1 MKKIFTEILDGIS
14 LKENLIQLKTLIKEE
29 EKKAECKTLLEGN
42 EALFLSFLN

>member
-29 EKKAECKTLLEGN
+29 EKKAVMGGN
-42 EALFLSFLN
+42 ALKLFETCHIL